1 MNMKNKKIIL
11 GIIVFILCLFLC
23 LFLLN
28 LKVYGFIAK
37 PATNPNVVISNTA
50 PASEYLIISR
60 GAATVL
66 KVLQVLQ
73 YALPVV
79 FFVGMVIFNIIK
91 KNNKNTVLNILKYL
105 VIAVLIFF
113 ATIGIGTK
121 ILNKNKSYGYSSK
134 TIDFIEYNG
143 EVIYYHR

>member
-1 MNMKNKKIIL
+1 MKNKKIIL
-11 GIIVFILCLFLC
+11 GIIVFILCLFL
-23 LFLLN
+23 LN
-28 LKVYGFIAK
+28 LKVYGIIAK
-37 PATNPNVVISNTA
+37 PATNPNSFIAPTA
-50 PASEYLIISR
+50 PAPEVLIISR

-79 FFVGMVIFNIIK
+79 FFVGIVIFNIVK